1 MSLLNPQTVVT
12 EQRLADFYA
21 AIYNYLGSIEVDSAL
36 SPVSTNPVQNKVV
49 KAALDKWFSNT
60 PVQVS
65 SGSITFTGIDDTQ
78 GYGYKVFFEVDGN
91 STNKNPSAQLSS
103 ISGAGTSSM
112 SLTYTTD
119 ADNGSNA
126 KLRIIK

>member
-1 MSLLNPQTVVT
+1 MSLTNPKKVVT
-12 EQRLADFYA
+12 EERLADFYS
-21 AIYNYLGSIEVDSAL
+21 AIYQYLGATEVDSAL

-49 KAALDKWFSNT
+49 KAALDTWTS

-78 GYGYKVFFEVDGN
+78 GYGYKVFIDVDGN

-112 SLTYTTD
+112 SLTFTTD
-119 ADNGSNA
+119 ADNGAYA
-126 KLRIIK
+126 KLRLFK